1 MVGQQ
6 LSTHAAASIMRKARD
21 LLPELTAETIL
32 SKTDDELRGVGLSKQ
47 KVSYVKGMAEAIVDG
62 IFDPDSLEALDDKTV
77 IENITAL
84 KGFGPWSAE
93 IYCMFSLQ
101 RPDIFPSG
109 DLALLVAL
117 QKLKGLDEKP
127 TPKEAQKIIEH
138 WSPWR
143 SVGSLFLWHYYHGI
157 PT

>member
-1 MVGQQ
+1 M
-6 LSTHAAASIMRKARD
+6 
-21 LLPELTAETIL
+21 
-32 SKTDDELRGVGLSKQ
+32 DDEAAIK
-47 KVSYVKGMAEAIVDG
+47 AIV
-62 IFDPDSLEALDDKTV
+62 
-77 IENITAL
+77 AL

-93 IYCMFSLQ
+93 IYLMFSLQ
-101 RPDIFPSG
+101 RSDVFPSG

-127 TPKEAQKIIEH
+127 TPAEAKEIIKH

-143 SVGSLFLWHYYHGI
+143 SVGSLFLWHYYHGA